1 MNKEGGKSM
10 KKDIIM
16 KVIITIEFIL
26 MLLCLFLKIDWLL
39 IVTTILM
46 AVCVVLSF
54 FLKDK

>member
-1 MNKEGGKSM
+1 M

-16 KVIITIEFIL
+16 KVFITIEFIL
-26 MLLCLFLKIDWLL
+26 MLLCLLLKIDWLL

>member
-1 MNKEGGKSM
+1 M

-26 MLLCLFLKIDWLL
+26 MLLCLLLNIDWLL

>member
-1 MNKEGGKSM
+1 M

-39 IVTTILM
+39 IVTTIIM
-46 AVCVVLSF
+46 AVCVVLSL

>member
-1 MNKEGGKSM
+1 M

-26 MLLCLFLKIDWLL
+26 MLLCLLLKIDWLL

>member
-1 MNKEGGKSM
+1 M

-26 MLLCLFLKIDWLL
+26 MLLCLLLKIDWLL

-46 AVCVVLSF
+46 AVCVFLSF